1 MAPTMAK
8 EKPGG
13 SGHNAAV
20 LARLR
25 AMRGPGESYSDAL
38 LRLAG
43 EDANE
48 ALWQGLVTE

>member
-20 LARLR
+20 LARLK
-25 AMRGPGESYSDAL
+25 ALRGPGESYSDVIIRAPN
-38 LRLAG
+38 G
-43 EDANE
+43 
-48 ALWQGLVTE
+48 

>member
-20 LARLR
+20 VARLR
-25 AMRGPGESYSDAL
+25 ALRGPGESYSYAILPIVETDAS
-38 LRLAG
+38 
-43 EDANE
+43 
-48 ALWQGLVTE
+48 